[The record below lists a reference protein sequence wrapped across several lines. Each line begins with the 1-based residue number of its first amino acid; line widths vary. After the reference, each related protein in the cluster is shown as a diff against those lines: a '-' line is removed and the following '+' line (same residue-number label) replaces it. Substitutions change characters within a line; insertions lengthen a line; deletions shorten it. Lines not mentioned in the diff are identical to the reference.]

1 MAATSRRL
9 ILRLAIV
16 AAINVALVF
25 TAAPAWGSDSV
36 ARGRAVCDLEEGLL
50 IGWEWGKEGVE
61 DLLSLIEE
69 APDLNEVLV
78 RATNLLEKLRQ
89 GRWPAPCVQSIALPE
104 GIDYQSAVR
113 TLSSLPGVRYVE
125 RDAGVSADAISTDP
139 YYGRQWFLP
148 RIGAEKAW
156 EVEKGSGDILVAV
169 LDTGVDPLHP
179 DLAGRVATGY
189 DFIDGDGDPGD
200 VNGHGT
206 HVAGVIAARGDDGG
220 GAAGVAWRAR
230 ILPVKVLDDQGYGR
244 YSQVIAGL
252 RYAADNG
259 AAVINLSLGGGAPSQ
274 ALQEAVDYAI
284 SRGAVVVAAAGNE
297 ALDSLSYPAACEGVI
312 GVGATDEE
320 DRTTAFSNRGEGLD
334 LVAPGTSILSDSPGG
349 GYAYM
354 SGTSTAAPQVSGA
367 VALLRSRFPDL
378 GPSDAAQR
386 LCDGARDLGASGY
399 DSTSGWG
406 LLQVHKA
413 LGIQD
418 DEQNQGPGPGREI
431 YFAEG
436 YTGEGFDTYI
446 LMENPDAEAS
456 SARLELFGGQ
466 GPLNAIELELAPRS
480 RLTLNLNQ
488 LVPGEE
494 VSAKVVLPSG
504 SRVQAQ
510 RSVYFDYAGIRG
522 GHTSRGSPSSREWC
536 FAEGYTGGGFDT
548 YLLVFNPSHEL
559 AEIRVDCM
567 TSEEVGEEVIVIP
580 PLSRFTLKLDDV
592 IPDAE
597 VAVYL
602 SSDRP
607 VVAERAMYFD
617 AQGRAGGSVAAGATA
632 TEEEWYFAEGYTGG
646 DFDEWILIANPT
658 DRGVAATVT
667 FQRSDGLQ
675 VERDVVLRPRSRFTL
690 HVDDMTGLEDAEV
703 SAAVKAASPGVV
715 AERAMYFTYRGGMGE
730 VGGGH
735 AAPGA
740 VCASSH
746 WLVPEG
752 CTGDGFESWIL
763 VYNLE
768 EEQVTVGIDIYGES
782 GTHVHREVAIPPRS
796 RFTVKEND
804 LLPGEGVS
812 AELSAPGGARL
823 VVEGAFYFRYR
834 GDIDGGST

>member
-9 ILRLAIV
+9 ILKLAIV
-16 AAINVALVF
+16 AAINLVLCF
-25 TAAPAWGSDSV
+25 TALPLWGGNAAAGAPAFGS
-36 ARGRAVCDLEEGLL
+36 LEEGLL

-61 DLLSLIEE
+61 DLLSMAEK
-69 APDLNEVLV
+69 APDLREVLD
-78 RATNLLEKLRQ
+78 RAANLWEKLKE
-89 GRWPAPCVQSIALPE
+89 GRWPAPCIQAVALPE
-104 GIDYQSAVR
+104 EVDFQTAAQA
-113 TLSSLPGVRYVE
+113 LASLPGVRYVE
-125 RDAGVSADAISTDP
+125 RDAGVSADDISCDP
-139 YYGRQWFLP
+139 YYGKQWFLP
-148 RIGAEKAW
+148 RIGADRAW

-206 HVAGVIAARGDDGG
+206 HVAGVIAASGDDGR
-220 GAAGVAWRAR
+220 GAAGVAWRVR

-252 RYAADNG
+252 RYAADSG

-386 LCDGARDLGASGY
+386 LCDSARDLGASGY

-413 LGIQD
+413 LGIR
-418 DEQNQGPGPGREI
+418 DEEGSPEPAPEREV

-436 YTGEGFDTYI
+436 YTGAGFDTYI
-446 LMENPDAEAS
+446 LLENPGTEAS
-456 SARLELFGGQ
+456 EARLELFGGQ

-522 GHTSRGSPSSREWC
+522 GHTSRGSPSSREWY
-536 FAEGYTGGGFDT
+536 FAEGYTGEGFDT
-548 YLLVFNPSHEL
+548 YLLVFNPNHEP

-567 TSEEVGEEVIVIP
+567 TSEEVGEEVIVLP

-597 VAVYL
+597 VAVAL

-617 AQGRAGGSVAAGATA
+617 ARGRAGGSVAAGATA
-632 TEEEWYFAEGYTGG
+632 TAEEWYFAEGYTGG

-690 HVDDMTGLEDAEV
+690 HVDDLAGLGDAEV
-703 SAAVKAASPGVV
+703 SATIKAAFPGVV

-730 VGGGH
+730 VRGGH

-752 CTGDGFESWIL
+752 CTGEGFESWIL

-768 EEQVTVGIDIYGES
+768 EKAVFVDIDIYGES
-782 GTHVHREVAIPPRS
+782 GDHAHRQAVIPPRS

-804 LLPGEGVS
+804 LLSGEGVS